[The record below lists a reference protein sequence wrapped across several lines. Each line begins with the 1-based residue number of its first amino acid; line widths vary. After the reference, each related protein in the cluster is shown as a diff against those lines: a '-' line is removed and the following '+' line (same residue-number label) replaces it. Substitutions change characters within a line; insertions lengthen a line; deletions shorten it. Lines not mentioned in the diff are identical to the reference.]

1 MKSNLG
7 LRPMYVRNSDH
18 VKGYI
23 TACVIALVLVRLIQ
37 RRLEAQTTPMSI
49 NRICRALQ
57 TAKVT
62 LWRTQS
68 DQAIVHPVWEGL
80 DNFRVDKERMNYQ
93 QLLKEVELFNKRP
106 HDIDLIMKACG
117 LNPLTACYSRI
128 ELGRCL
134 KTSFASDQDLV
145 SSVLWQRLN

>member
-1 MKSNLG
+1 MSEAKASETARYLASKYSQINQIEDCFRIMKSNLG

-62 LWRTQS
+62 LWRTHS

-106 HDIDLIMKACG
+106 
-117 LNPLTACYSRI
+117 P
-128 ELGRCL
+128 
-134 KTSFASDQDLV
+134 
-145 SSVLWQRLN
+145 